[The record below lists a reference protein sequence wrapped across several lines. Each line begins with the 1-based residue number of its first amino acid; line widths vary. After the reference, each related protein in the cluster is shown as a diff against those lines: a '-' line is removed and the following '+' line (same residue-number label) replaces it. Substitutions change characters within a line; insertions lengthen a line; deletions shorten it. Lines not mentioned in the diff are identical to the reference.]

1 MSTDAGTI
9 KVAKMI
15 TKKMTC
21 PLNRYLD
28 KAKAAIELI
37 SSVIKVA
44 TIVTKTELLRHL
56 TASKLFRAFLVKG
69 SV

>member
-1 MSTDAGTI
+1 MS
-9 KVAKMI
+9 VARII
-15 TKKMTC
+15 TKKTTC

-37 SSVIKVA
+37 NKVIKVA
-44 TIVTKTELLRHL
+44 TIVTNTELLRHL
-56 TASKLFRAFLVKG
+56 TASKLPKAFLVKG